1 MMMKE
6 DDPFYMGSF
15 IPCVAALYVTTSEN
29 GRSYLLYFFI
39 STKKE
44 KIMIKKRKKE
54 ENFIFIISIYCKL
67 QASVDPDIL

>member
-44 KIMIKKRKKE
+44 KIMIKKKKKRRKL
-54 ENFIFIISIYCKL
+54 YLHHLDLL
-67 QASVDPDIL
+67 QVAGQR